1 MLATIGGYAA
11 CALRRAR
18 FFPHGSALPREARM
32 TIASNLG
39 FPRIG
44 RRRELK
50 IALERL
56 LGRRAGRG
64 RTCSPRPRAA
74 RRRIGSCSRAL
85 GISHVP
91 SGDFSLYDH
100 VLDTAC
106 MLGAIPAGY
115 GWQRRPGRRCPP
127 ISRWHAARAARRR
140 SARPASRRAC
150 PRSR

>member
-1 MLATIGGYAA
+1 
-11 CALRRAR
+11 
-18 FFPHGSALPREARM
+18 M

-50 IALERL
+50 FALERHWAGTLSEEGL
-56 LGRRAGRG
+56 LAEAAGLRSAHWQLQQG
-64 RTCSPRPRAA
+64 
-74 RRRIGSCSRAL
+74 L

-106 MLGAIPAGY
+106 MLGAVPKGY
-115 GWQRRPGRRCPP
+115 GWTEGP
-127 ISRWHAARAARRR
+127 IGLPTLFALARGTETERDAGTG
-140 SARPASRRAC
+140 RAC